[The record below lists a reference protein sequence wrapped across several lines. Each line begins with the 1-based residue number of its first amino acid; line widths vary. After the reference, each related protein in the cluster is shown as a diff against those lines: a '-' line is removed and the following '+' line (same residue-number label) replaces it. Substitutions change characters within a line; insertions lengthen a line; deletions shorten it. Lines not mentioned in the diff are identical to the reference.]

1 MTDFEIKARD
11 LGARIGLLKTP
22 HGIIETPTI
31 LPVINPNQQLI
42 KPDEME
48 KFGAQAIITNS
59 YILWKN
65 HQEEVIARGVH
76 NFFNYSKPIMTDSG
90 AFQLME
96 YGDIDVT
103 NEQIIDFQKRIG
115 VDIGVILDIPT
126 KIQYKQL
133 IEKNVNETIERAKQ
147 SQKLIDNE
155 RLWCGPIQ
163 GGKYLD
169 LLIKSSR
176 EMSKLNFNIH
186 PIGSVVPLLVKYD
199 YSSLIEIIKTVK
211 ENIPENRPVHLFGAG
226 HPMFFA
232 MAVAMGVDLFDS
244 AAYALYA
251 KDKRYL
257 TQTGTLKLDEM
268 THLPCSCPACIGKT
282 PKQMT
287 YKDLAE
293 HNLYVTFNEIKLI
306 KEHIKQGTL
315 FELIEQRAAAH
326 PELYKA
332 MKTLTSQ
339 TSLKY
344 LEKKDKLTK
353 SHFFVSTEFST
364 KQPLVERT
372 EKMLTNVP
380 SNDYFSHEIF
390 GRVPKTI
397 LECYP
402 FSHST
407 TGETKYPKVKNNF
420 EKIKDVSLYWFGVNI
435 FDEQCKIRVSP
446 KTHKIREVHKKGKL
460 LATFR
465 ASDFKILLHEGAV
478 ILFEKSKDM
487 QFKVKVRNDVSDF
500 ILDGKS
506 VFAKHVIDADEDIIP
521 GQEVLVVNEDNKLLA
536 SGEALLNKKE
546 MFDFEK
552 GVAVKIRWR
561 NKKESKA

>member
-1 MTDFEIKARD
+1 MVDFEIKARD

-22 HGIIETPTI
+22 HGVIETPTI

-42 KPDEME
+42 KPSEME

-65 HQEEVIARGVH
+65 YQEEVLAQGVH
-76 NFFNYSKPIMTDSG
+76 NFLQYSKPIMTDSG

-133 IEKNVNETIERAKQ
+133 IEKNADETIERAKQ
-147 SQKLIDNE
+147 SQELIDNE

-163 GGKYLD
+163 GGKYSD

-176 EMSKLNFNIH
+176 EMAQLNFDIH
-186 PIGSVVPLLVKYD
+186 PIGSVVPLLIKYQ
-199 YSSLIEIIKTVK
+199 YSSLIDIVRNVK

-244 AAYALYA
+244 AAYVLYA

-268 THLPCSCPACIGKT
+268 THLPCSCPACAGKK
-282 PKQMT
+282 PSDLT

-306 KEHIKQGTL
+306 KENIKQGTL

-332 MKTLTSQ
+332 MKTMTSQ
-339 TSLKY
+339 GSLKY
-344 LEKKDKLTK
+344 FSKKDKLTK
-353 SHFFVSTEFST
+353 SHFFISTEFST
-364 KQPLVERT
+364 KQPLVERV
-372 EKMLTNVP
+372 EKMMARVP
-380 SNDYFSHEIF
+380 SNDYFIHEVF

-402 FSHST
+402 FSHSA
-407 TGETKYPKVKNNF
+407 TGETKYPLAKNNY
-420 EKIKDVSLYWFGVNI
+420 EKIKDISLYWFGINI
-435 FDEQCKIRVSP
+435 FDEDCRIRVSP
-446 KTHKIREVHKKGKL
+446 KTHKIREISKKGKAF
-460 LATFR
+460 ATFR
-465 ASDFKILLHEGAV
+465 ASDFKILLHEGARA
-478 ILFEKSKDM
+478 LLEKTSGM
-487 QFKVKVRNDVSDF
+487 QFRVKVKNEASDF
-500 ILDGKS
+500 IREGKS
-506 VFAKHVIDADEDIIP
+506 VFAKFVLDADSEIIP
-521 GQEVLVVNEDNKLLA
+521 GQEVLVIDENEELLA

-546 MFDFEK
+546 MLNFNK
-552 GVAVKIRWR
+552 GVAVKTRWK
-561 NKKESKA
+561 NKMM

>member
-1 MTDFEIKARD
+1 MVDFEIKARD

-22 HGIIETPTI
+22 HGLIETPTI

-42 KPDEME
+42 KPSEMG

-65 HQEEVIARGVH
+65 YQEEAIAQGVH
-76 NFFNYSKPIMTDSG
+76 NLLNYSKPIMTDSG

-133 IEKNVNETIERAKQ
+133 IEKNVDKTIERAKQ
-147 SQKLIDNE
+147 SQELIDDE

-163 GGKYLD
+163 GGKYPD

-176 EMSKLNFNIH
+176 EMAGLNFDIH
-186 PIGSVVPLLVKYD
+186 PIGSVVPLLVKYQ
-199 YSSLIEIIKTVK
+199 YSSLIDIIKNAK
-211 ENIPENRPVHLFGAG
+211 ENLPENRPIHLFGAG

-244 AAYALYA
+244 AAYVLYA

-268 THLPCSCPACIGKT
+268 TQLPCSCPACNGKK
-282 PKQMT
+282 PSDLT

-306 KEHIKQGTL
+306 KENIKQGTL

-332 MKTLTSQ
+332 MKAIASQ
-339 TSLKY
+339 SNLKY
-344 LEKKDKLTK
+344 LSKKDKLAK

-364 KQPLVERT
+364 KQPLIERV
-372 EKMLTNVP
+372 EKMIARVP
-380 SNDYFSHEIF
+380 SKDYFMHEVF

-407 TGETKYPKVKNNF
+407 TGETKYPLMKNNF
-420 EKIKDVSLYWFGVNI
+420 EKISDISLYWFGVNI
-435 FDEQCKIRVSP
+435 FDEGCRIRVSP
-446 KTHKIREVHKKGKL
+446 KTHKIREVSKKGKAF
-460 LATFR
+460 ATFR
-465 ASDFKILLHEGAV
+465 ASDFKVLLHEGAMA
-478 ILFEKSKDM
+478 LLEKTSGM
-487 QFKVKVRNDVSDF
+487 QFRVKVKDEVSDF
-500 ILDGKS
+500 IKEGKS
-506 VFAKHVIDADEDIIP
+506 VFAKHVVDADSEIIP
-521 GQEVLVVNEDNKLLA
+521 GQEVLVINEKEELLA

-546 MFDFEK
+546 MLDFNK
-552 GVAVKIRWR
+552 GVAVKVRWK
-561 NKKESKA
+561 NKG